1 MEKRDLEKEFLDMV
15 RQYNRVIYKVSS
27 FYIDDKTGLEDMYQE
42 IVLNLWKSYPS
53 FRGESVHS
61 TWIYRV
67 ALNTC
72 VSYYRKEKI
81 RPSFVDMTNIVEEDD
96 SEQTDVVKELY
107 VLINRL
113 GKMER
118 ALVLLYLEDRPQKE
132 IAEIMGISVT
142 NVSTK
147 MARIKEKLKQ
157 MSNH

>member
-15 RQYNRVIYKVSS
+15 RQYNRIIYKVSS

-53 FRGESVHS
+53 FRGESAHS

-81 RPSFVDMTNIVEEDD
+81 RPSFVDMTNIVEEGD

-107 VLINRL
+107 ALINRL

-118 ALVLLYLEDRPQKE
+118 ALVLLYLEDLPQKE

>member
-1 MEKRDLEKEFLDMV
+1 MEKQDLEKEFLDMV
-15 RQYNRVIYKVSS
+15 RQYNRIIYKVSS
-27 FYIDDKTGLEDMYQE
+27 FYIDEKTGLEDMYQE
-42 IVLNLWKSYPS
+42 VVLNLWKAYPS
-53 FRGESVHS
+53 FRGESIYS

-72 VSYYRKEKI
+72 VSYYRKEKR
-81 RPSFVDMTNIVEEDD
+81 RPFFVNITQAVAEDD
-96 SEQTDVVKELY
+96 SEDSDVVKELY
-107 VLINRL
+107 TLINRL

-147 MARIKEKLKQ
+147 LVRVKEKLKQ

>member
-1 MEKRDLEKEFLDMV
+1 MEKQDLEKEFLLMV
-15 RQYNRVIYKVSS
+15 RQYERIIYKVSS
-27 FYIDDKTGLEDMYQE
+27 FYVDEKNSLEDMYQE
-42 IVLNLWKSYPS
+42 IILNLWKSYPS

-72 VSYYRKEKI
+72 VSYYRKEKR
-81 RPSFVDMTNIVEEDD
+81 RPSFVDITQVVEKDD
-96 SEQTDVVKELY
+96 SENSDMVKELY
-107 VLINRL
+107 VLINGL

-132 IAEIMGISVT
+132 IAEIMGMTIT

-147 MARIKEKLKQ
+147 LARIKEKLKQ

>member
-15 RQYNRVIYKVSS
+15 RQYNRIIYKVSS

-81 RPSFVDMTNIVEEDD
+81 RPSFVDITNVVEEID
-96 SEQTDVVKELY
+96 SEQSDVVKELY
-107 VLINRL
+107 ALINRL

-118 ALVLLYLEDRPQKE
+118 ALILLYLEDRPQKE

-147 MARIKEKLKQ
+147 MARIKEKLKE

>member
-15 RQYNRVIYKVSS
+15 RQYGRIIYKVSS
-27 FYIDDKTGLEDMYQE
+27 FYIDEKTSLEDMYQE

-53 FRGESVHS
+53 FRGESIHS

-72 VSYYRKEKI
+72 VSYYRKEKR
-81 RPSFVDMTNIVEEDD
+81 RPSFVDITYVAEKDD
-96 SEQTDVVKELY
+96 SENSDIVRELY
-107 VLINRL
+107 ALINGL

-132 IAEIMGISVT
+132 IAEIMGMTVT
-142 NVSTK
+142 NVSTRL
-147 MARIKEKLKQ
+147 ARIKEKLKQ

>member
-15 RQYNRVIYKVSS
+15 RQYNRIIYKASS

-81 RPSFVDMTNIVEEDD
+81 RPSFVDITNVVEEID
-96 SEQTDVVKELY
+96 SEQSDVVKELY
-107 VLINRL
+107 ALINRL

>member
-15 RQYNRVIYKVSS
+15 RQYNRIIYKVSS

-81 RPSFVDMTNIVEEDD
+81 RPSFVDMTNVVEEDD

>member
-81 RPSFVDMTNIVEEDD
+81 RPSFVDMTNVVEEDD